1 MMTDPISDMLTRIR
15 NASRVRHKT
24 VNVPHSKLK
33 TQILEVL
40 KTNGYIEDFK
50 VATEGAKSTITV
62 FLRYDPVT
70 RESSID
76 GIERVSTPGRRV
88 HVPSAEIPQVL
99 SGLGLSVL
107 STSKGVLTDRQAR
120 AEKVGGEVLL
130 KVW

>member
-15 NASRVRHKT
+15 NASRVRHSS

-33 TQILEVL
+33 VQILDVL
-40 KTNGYIEDFK
+40 KTNGYIEDFS
-50 VATEGAKSTITV
+50 VATEGVKSNITV
-62 FLRYDPVT
+62 SLRYDPVT
-70 RESSID
+70 KGSSID
-76 GIERVSTPGRRV
+76 GIQRVSTPGRRV
-88 HVPSAEIPQVL
+88 HVPSDEIPRVL

-120 AEKVGGEVLL
+120 AQQVGGEVLL